1 MRGLVLTMVVVT
13 ALGLVYGVTALVVA
27 HLFTRAERR
36 VPVQPHGQLFERVCF
51 ASRADS
57 LPLTAWYRPAVEARG
72 AVVLV
77 HGRNACRGDELRG
90 PTFPLAD
97 AFLAA
102 GLSVVML
109 DLRGHGESGDARV
122 TFGRRERFD
131 VLGAVDFLRARG
143 YAASRIGLLGGSMG
157 GVSVVGAAAEE
168 PAIGAVVTDSAFVD
182 FGDLMRLRFR
192 RFTRLPGMVRPA
204 AMALANLLT
213 GERLAHHMAVDA
225 RQLNGRP
232 VLVIHAAED
241 PMVPVAHA
249 EALAAASGASLWITP
264 TRGHLS
270 SFSGRSAEYLA
281 TVPAFFARHLAAGGI
296 GGIGGI
302 GGVGVTHN
310 ARAAE
315 SA

>member
-1 MRGLVLTMVVVT
+1 MSGVVITLAVVT
-13 ALGLVYGVTALVVA
+13 ALALIYGVTALVVA

-36 VPVQPHGQLFERVCF
+36 IPVQPLGQVFERVGF
-51 ASRADS
+51 PSRAGA
-57 LPLTAWYRPAVEARG
+57 LPLTAWYRPAAEARG

-97 AFLAA
+97 AFLAS
-102 GLSVVML
+102 GLSVLML

-131 VLGAVDFLRARG
+131 VLGALDFLVARG
-143 YAASRIGLLGGSMG
+143 YAVSSIGLLGGSMG
-157 GVSVVGAAAEE
+157 GVSVMGAAAEE

-192 RFTRLPGMVRPA
+192 RFTRLPGIVRPA

-213 GERLAHHMAVDA
+213 GEHLAHPMADDA
-225 RQLNGRP
+225 RKLHGRP

-241 PMVPVAHA
+241 PMVPLAHG
-249 EALAAASGASLWITP
+249 EQLAAVSGAALWITP

-270 SFSGRSAEYLA
+270 SFSGRTAEYLA
-281 TVPAFFARHLAAGGI
+281 TVPAFFARHLVGLASAPTDARTAA
-296 GGIGGI
+296 
-302 GGVGVTHN
+302 
-310 ARAAE
+310 